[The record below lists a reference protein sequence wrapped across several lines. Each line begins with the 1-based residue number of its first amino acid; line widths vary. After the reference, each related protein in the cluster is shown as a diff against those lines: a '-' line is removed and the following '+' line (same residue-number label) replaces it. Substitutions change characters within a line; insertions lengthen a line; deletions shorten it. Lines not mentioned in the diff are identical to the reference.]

1 MEQSQESQ
9 QSRIFRSRAETQDD
23 EPSVLL
29 KGCEGKNRNVHPS
42 TPTGRRVMN
51 VGSQLRDRTV
61 QNGWHRNPAHLD
73 VDSTRDR
80 THLRRGGPLGS
91 PAVAGPRRVFR
102 GGAAPRF
109 GTPAGF
115 PAYSPGL
122 AHQPGPYGGGAGRSA
137 RGLPI
142 LWESPSAEDLRGR
155 LWQQS
160 PGAVRSAGA
169 QGKRRRSGLADEG
182 LAKRR

>member
-73 VDSTRDR
+73 VDILAFLT
-80 THLRRGGPLGS
+80 GP
-91 PAVAGPRRVFR
+91 
-102 GGAAPRF
+102 
-109 GTPAGF
+109 
-115 PAYSPGL
+115 
-122 AHQPGPYGGGAGRSA
+122 
-137 RGLPI
+137 
-142 LWESPSAEDLRGR
+142 
-155 LWQQS
+155 
-160 PGAVRSAGA
+160 
-169 QGKRRRSGLADEG
+169 
-182 LAKRR
+182 